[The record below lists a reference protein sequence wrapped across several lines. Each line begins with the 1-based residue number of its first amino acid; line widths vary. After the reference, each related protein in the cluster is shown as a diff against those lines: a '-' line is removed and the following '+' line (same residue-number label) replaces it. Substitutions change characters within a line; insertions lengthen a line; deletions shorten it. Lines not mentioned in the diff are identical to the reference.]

1 MCLTRSFVASCFARA
16 ATSIPSMS
24 EQVTRVARLATE
36 LAEQLSSILLSAT
49 RACSHLRWV
58 ESCSTFGLR
67 GKRRASMIVVTI
79 AMPHTVPPWRPTF
92 CLGVSNRSMTGRE
105 HSLHGTRTLSLWGMA
120 ILCTIRKHPL
130 YQKCPMRGTMAL
142 PLWNEG
148 VVSILLPMPPRHSL
162 FFPRANAENAT
173 SRFVTSQR
181 LLKA

>member
-1 MCLTRSFVASCFARA
+1 MLYFFFINNYKLSYFYNGHRMGTVPGTDWAPTGHRMDHVVSTSGSVRIPSPWYCIEFLIMCLTRSFVASCFARA

-67 GKRRASMIVVTI
+67 GKRRASMVVVTI

-105 HSLHGTRTLSLWGMA
+105 HSLHGT
-120 ILCTIRKHPL
+120 
-130 YQKCPMRGTMAL
+130 
-142 PLWNEG
+142 
-148 VVSILLPMPPRHSL
+148 
-162 FFPRANAENAT
+162 
-173 SRFVTSQR
+173 
-181 LLKA
+181 